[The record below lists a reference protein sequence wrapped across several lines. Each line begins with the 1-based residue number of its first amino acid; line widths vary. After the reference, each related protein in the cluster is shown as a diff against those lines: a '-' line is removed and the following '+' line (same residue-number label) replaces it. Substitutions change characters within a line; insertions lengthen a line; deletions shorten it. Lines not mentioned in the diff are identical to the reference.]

1 MIDSTREQKRAELE
15 QKIKAMRLMDDNFMT
30 AVLSD
35 KACAVHKQHD
45 SR

>member
-30 AVLSD
+30 AVLSEYST
-35 KACAVHKQHD
+35 ATILQ
-45 SR
+45 